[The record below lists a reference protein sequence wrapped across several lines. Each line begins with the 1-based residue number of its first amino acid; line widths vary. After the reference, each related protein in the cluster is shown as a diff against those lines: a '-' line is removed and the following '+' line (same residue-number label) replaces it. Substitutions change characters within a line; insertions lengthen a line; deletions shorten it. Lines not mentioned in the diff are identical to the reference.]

1 MQIRIFTLPLFPDTQ
16 QMEEFNLF
24 LRANRIID
32 VRKEIVTHEGS
43 SFWSFCVTFMPDA
56 KSAIQRGGNKI
67 DYKEILD
74 KESFER
80 FSLMRNARREVSKEE
95 GVPAYFV
102 FTDAELAEL
111 STSEE
116 LTRDVMLS
124 VPGIGQKRTEK
135 YFDKFLEML
144 KREKDEALRKSD
156 RKDSGVE

>member
-1 MQIRIFTLPLFPDTQ
+1 
-16 QMEEFNLF
+16 
-24 LRANRIID
+24 
-32 VRKEIVTHEGS
+32 
-43 SFWSFCVTFMPDA
+43 
-56 KSAIQRGGNKI
+56 
-67 DYKEILD
+67 
-74 KESFER
+74 
-80 FSLMRNARREVSKEE
+80 MRNARREVSKEE

-116 LTRDVMLS
+116 LTREMMLS